1 MKGRI
6 QRPGVDS
13 KLSLP
18 RVGLIKTGFKDQ
30 RGFPKS
36 TDYFIPTGKYA
47 AFFTAAYGEKPNI
60 IQIVFIE
67 DDPASICSE
76 RFEYR
81 DTDGRLQAVGD
92 GETFEV
98 WKPKAGTGRGAYE
111 TFSTDEHPDL
121 MNRIQTKYPNK
132 KGWEIILT
140 LKFIIPKISGILGY
154 WQFST
159 KGEASSIPQ
168 IRDTFDLVLK
178 ERGFIRGI
186 IFDLTVSFATSQ
198 KPGIQSRYP
207 VVSLVPNHSKEN
219 LDLVKN
225 HSIGLSNSANLLGN
239 GEN

>member
-13 KLSLP
+13 RLSLP

-30 RGFPKS
+30 RGLPKS

-47 AFFTAAYGEKPNI
+47 AYFTAAYGEKPNVV
-60 IQIVFIE
+60 QIVFIE

-98 WKPKAGTGRGAYE
+98 WDPKAGRAGAYQ
-111 TFSTDEHPDL
+111 TYTTDEHPDL
-121 MNRIQTKYPNK
+121 MERIEKKYPNK

-168 IRDTFDLVLK
+168 IRDAFDLVLK

-186 IFDLTVSFATSQ
+186 IFDLSVSFATSQ
-198 KPGIQSRYP
+198 KPGVQSRYP
-207 VVSLVPNHSKEN
+207 VVSLIPNHSKEN
-219 LDLVKN
+219 LELVKN
-225 HSIGLSNSANLLGN
+225 HLIGLSNSNLLQHGN
-239 GEN
+239 H